1 MKKNTSQSFLVY
13 RNAFWAS
20 RIQSYSN
27 SLFTSNVYP
36 GLINPMPWFFWL
48 GGSHFKGDLSLL
60 GVPPLIITIDN
71 RGLLIRGWHYPTVLA
86 HAIFSTPNVSQ
97 TFRLPKRWTYSPW
110 TLPVPGAHPDPRSHL
125 EDAEGFVASDAA
137 RFPHPKSAQRISNA
151 PSGSPRFLE
160 GTIKIHQPKIHQL
173 HQTNGKRPWNTSGIY
188 WPSLFDV
195 HWNMRWFLNPSC
207 DVMLYHFIGITCF
220 WNSPQV
226 Q

>member
-1 MKKNTSQSFLVY
+1 MVNVGKYTIHGYYGNCLGTCNFVRLQFCVSKPFGNPKAAGPTYRSDTS
-13 RNAFWAS
+13 
-20 RIQSYSN
+20 
-27 SLFTSNVYP
+27 P
-36 GLINPMPWFFWL
+36 
-48 GGSHFKGDLSLL
+48 
-60 GVPPLIITIDN
+60 
-71 RGLLIRGWHYPTVLA
+71 
-86 HAIFSTPNVSQ
+86 
-97 TFRLPKRWTYSPW
+97 
-110 TLPVPGAHPDPRSHL
+110 PRSSPRILEAIYL

-160 GTIKIHQPKIHQL
+160 GTIKIHQQKIHQL